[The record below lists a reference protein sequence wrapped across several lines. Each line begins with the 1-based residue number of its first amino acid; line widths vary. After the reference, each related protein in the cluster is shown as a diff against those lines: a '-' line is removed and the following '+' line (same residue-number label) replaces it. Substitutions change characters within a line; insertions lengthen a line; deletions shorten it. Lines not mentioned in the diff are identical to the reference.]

1 MYFFVAFTHAQ
12 TPQSKS
18 KFIGINTTNPKALLD
33 VSNTPGFQIPRVTRA
48 ERLSLID
55 PSHGTLV
62 FDTTVGCMASWN
74 AAKDNGN
81 GGWLFLCG
89 DSIASFL
96 SCKDIDVFLGND
108 GITITPEM
116 LVDQLDY
123 GQRDWYSNWSD
134 ELEIKLKD
142 NTHYWIRHDQVMS
155 VKNISQCEDLITLLI
170 KLLLT

>member
-12 TPQSKS
+12 TPQSKQS

-74 AAKDNGN
+74 AKYNGS

-89 DSIASFL
+89 DSIESFL

-123 GQRDWYSNWSD
+123 GLVS
-134 ELEIKLKD
+134 EGLEIKLKEIP
-142 NTHYWIRHDQVMS
+142 NAIGKTNSIILVTILVYQKIFQTTLTS
-155 VKNISQCEDLITLLI
+155 TVKYI
-170 KLLLT
+170 

>member
-1 MYFFVAFTHAQ
+1 MYVLFCGIYLCAN
-12 TPQSKS
+12 PQS

-123 GQRDWYSNWSD
+123 GLVS
-134 ELEIKLKD
+134 EGLKLSLRKLQ
-142 NTHYWIRHDQVMS
+142 TGVMS
-155 VKNISQCEDLITLLI
+155 WLLI
-170 KLLLT
+170 VKLLKKNSLLI